1 MSEKTRKTPDRRVQ
15 RTRRMLRD
23 ALIALILERGW
34 DATSVQDVCERA
46 DVGRSTFYTHFAD
59 KEELLTSGFDTLRK
73 ELRAGHA
80 ALSGGKAPPPL
91 AFARS
96 LMEHVHGEQRLF
108 RALVGKRSG
117 LVVQKRFRQL
127 LLELVRE
134 DLTALTLGGVRLEA
148 TAHYLTGAF
157 FELLIW
163 WLDSRTALPASE
175 LEALFSELTKP
186 VLEAAL
192 AGAPLSAKRTVTR
205 HSHA

>member
-1 MSEKTRKTPDRRVQ
+1 MAEKAAKAPDRRVL

-34 DATSVQDVCERA
+34 DETSVQDVCERA

-59 KEELLTSGFDTLRK
+59 KEELLTSGFDSLRK

-80 ALSGGKAPPPL
+80 ALSGGTSPHPL
-91 AFARS
+91 AFARA
-96 LMEHVHGEQRLF
+96 LMEHVQGEQRLF

-117 LVVQKRFRQL
+117 QVIQKRFRQL

-134 DLTALTLGGVRLEA
+134 DLADVVPGGVRLEA
-148 TAHYLTGAF
+148 AAHYITGAF

-163 WLDSRTALPASE
+163 WLDSRSSLSPSE
-175 LEALFSELTKP
+175 LEALFSEMTTP
-186 VLEAAL
+186 VLGAL
-192 AGAPLSAKRTVTR
+192 QGVKRAGAAHPRSAG
-205 HSHA
+205 